1 MARPKSSPRPIVD
14 KAFARRFEE
23 ACSLS
28 EHVPE
33 FNDGRLR
40 YIQEEL
46 AKHGIS
52 VSRETVRKWSAG
64 ETRPRRD
71 KMRALA
77 QILRVDEAWFA
88 MGVKPTLAPV
98 KEQVA
103 NVEGSINLVAGIF
116 AMNGANYAWPSEPDE
131 SLHFVTIY
139 KSRQYS
145 VYVAAGEVSSSG
157 VKFYFPNK
165 YEGKL
170 LIGFIKR
177 GPMTFDLYRI
187 PENMVSKAG
196 KKKGGYIEVSA
207 TESGDVLLAAG
218 VRAPKMV
225 DLSNLDQ

>member
-1 MARPKSSPRPIVD
+1 
-14 KAFARRFEE
+14 
-23 ACSLS
+23 
-28 EHVPE
+28 
-33 FNDGRLR
+33 
-40 YIQEEL
+40 
-46 AKHGIS
+46 
-52 VSRETVRKWSAG
+52 
-64 ETRPRRD
+64 
-71 KMRALA
+71 
-77 QILRVDEAWFA
+77 
-88 MGVKPTLAPV
+88 
-98 KEQVA
+98 
-103 NVEGSINLVAGIF
+103 
-116 AMNGANYAWPSEPDE
+116 
-131 SLHFVTIY
+131 
-139 KSRQYS
+139 
-145 VYVAAGEVSSSG
+145 